1 MKKLTKILSLI
12 LALAMAIS
20 LVACANSYGKIKRA
34 FEKAGYEVI
43 ETEETA
49 NWEEWTS
56 EYGCKVHYFQKT
68 EGILKQPAIILE
80 FKATD
85 DMLDLYKN
93 NEEVRVFLQDASNN
107 EDAKEFY
114 NSLVEKGYANGNC
127 MVIPLSLT
135 GYQSVLDIVKNA

>member
-34 FEKAGYEVI
+34 FEKAGYEVVEN
-43 ETEETA
+43 ETTA

-56 EYGCKVHYFQKT
+56 EYGCKVHYFEKT
-68 EGILKQPAIILE
+68 EGSTPPSAIVLE

-93 NEEVRVFLQDASNN
+93 NEEVREFLQAASSN

-114 NSLVEKGYANGNC
+114 NALVEKGYANGNC
-127 MVIPLSLT
+127 MVIPIAVFS
-135 GYQSVLDIVKNA
+135 YQSILDIVKNA